1 MRIFIP
7 NYLLFAITIVVNHA
21 INLNINN
28 YLSFAVNGCIVSIV
42 CFAVGG
48 IANYI
53 ANPECIKIVKKLLK
67 KISHLYTSDFEI
79 ENYLQMDKTTMC
91 DKVD

>member
-7 NYLLFAITIVVNHA
+7 NYLLFGITIIVNHA

-28 YLSFAVNGCIVSIV
+28 YLS
-42 CFAVGG
+42 FAVGG

-67 KISHLYTSDFEI
+67 KDKPSLYLGF
-79 ENYLQMDKTTMC
+79 
-91 DKVD
+91 